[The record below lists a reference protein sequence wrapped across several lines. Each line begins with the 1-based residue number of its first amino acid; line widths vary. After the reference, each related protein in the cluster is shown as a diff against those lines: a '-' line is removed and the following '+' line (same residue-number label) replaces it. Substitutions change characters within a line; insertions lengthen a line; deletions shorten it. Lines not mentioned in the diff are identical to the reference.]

1 MVLRRACAKAA
12 WLVKTKIN
20 GMRAVVAHQ
29 QGKTALVRLL
39 QAVWCQS
46 CCHFLYNMWRGMT
59 AGSLLTLTSVAVTL
73 QGKTTLARSLLA
85 VPGTDFQL
93 HDGTATSQEQF
104 DRDPESLCS
113 TISWEDEEDRVKW
126 VWKVSLV
133 CQQGQRW

>member
-1 MVLRRACAKAA
+1 
-12 WLVKTKIN
+12 
-20 GMRAVVAHQ
+20 
-29 QGKTALVRLL
+29 
-39 QAVWCQS
+39 
-46 CCHFLYNMWRGMT
+46 MT
-59 AGSLLTLTSVAVTL
+59 AGSLVDTDEQPATSRMTATP

-126 VWKVSLV
+126 VWKVSGV
-133 CQQGQRW
+133 F